1 MSRDEALLLDILL
14 AAGDV
19 QAYTEGLDFDGFKA
33 SKLHQDAVVRKLE
46 VIGEA
51 AKRIS
56 EQMKAKAPDIPW
68 RQVSGMR
75 DRLVHEYFRID
86 LREVWDTV
94 KRDIPA
100 LIAGIEPLVPPE

>member
-14 AAGDV
+14 AARDV
-19 QAYTEGLDFDGFKA
+19 QSYAEGLDFDGFNR
-33 SKLHQDAVVRKLE
+33 SKLHQDAIVRKLE

-51 AKRIS
+51 SKRIS
-56 EQMKAKAPDIPW
+56 EQMKANVPDIPW

-86 LREVWDTV
+86 LQEVWDTV
-94 KRDIPA
+94 QRGIPG
-100 LIAGIEPLVPPE
+100 LIAGIEPFVPPE